1 MSKELF
7 FEMRAEQMATMYSET
22 FTKKEATLTGDNL
35 VNDVFK
41 KGEVEPIR
49 VFSNL
54 VRLKQ
59 VIDSAEKGF
68 RDRLNL
74 NTEQSWNGVK
84 FTPKNG
90 SKKLTYEEDSVYAQ
104 IAKKLK
110 DREELLKTAHN
121 SSDIIFD
128 SEGCEVPRVGM
139 TFTKSSI
146 TITF

>member
-1 MSKELF
+1 MSKDLF

-35 VNDVFK
+35 VNDVFE

-49 VFSNL
+49 VFSNI

-68 RDRLNL
+68 RERLNL

-90 SKKLTYEEDSVYAQ
+90 SKKLNYDEDQVYTQ
-104 IAKKLK
+104 LAKKLK

-128 SEGCEVPRVGM
+128 SEGCEVPKVGC

>member
-7 FEMRAEQMATMYSET
+7 FEMRAEQMATMYSHD
-22 FTKKEATLTGDNL
+22 FTKKQAVITGEAL
-35 VNDVFK
+35 VNDVFEN
-41 KGEVEPIR
+41 GEVEPIR
-49 VFSNL
+49 VFSNI

-74 NTEQSWNGVK
+74 NTAEDWNGVK

-90 SKKLTYEEDSVYAQ
+90 SKKLSYDEDPLYVQ
-104 IAKKLK
+104 LAKKLK

-128 SEGCEVPRVGM
+128 SEGCEVTKVGS

-146 TITF
+146 TISF

>member
-35 VNDVFK
+35 VNDVFE

-59 VIDSAEKGF
+59 VIDSAERGF

-90 SKKLTYEEDSVYAQ
+90 SKKLTYEEDPVYAQ

-121 SSDIIFD
+121 SSDIVFD
-128 SEGCEVPRVGM
+128 SEGCEVPKVGM